1 MKIKVTIKYHIE
13 IGEEIVECDSLE
25 QAERRLKHM
34 SETDRYLIKSE
45 YDGDELINQFLIG

>member
-1 MKIKVTIKYHIE
+1 
-13 IGEEIVECDSLE
+13 
-25 QAERRLKHM
+25 M

>member
-1 MKIKVTIKYHIE
+1 MKIIIKYHIE
-13 IGEEIVECDSLE
+13 FGNEVIVCNSLE
-25 QAERRLKHM
+25 EAERKIKNM